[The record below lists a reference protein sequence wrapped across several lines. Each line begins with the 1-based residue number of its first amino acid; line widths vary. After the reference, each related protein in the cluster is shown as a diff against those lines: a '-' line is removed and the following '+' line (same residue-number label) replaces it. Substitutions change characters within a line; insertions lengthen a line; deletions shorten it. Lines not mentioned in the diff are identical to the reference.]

1 MNLMLHGT
9 VGPSGRNAPEDVRL
23 VRALLNV
30 HRRQVRD
37 PVLPMWATTDPE
49 LFAATARFQVGQ
61 GASVAS
67 GTIAPQG
74 GSWQSLLAI
83 LASTRTT
90 SPIVP
95 PARGRLTWDAE
106 GQEGGRF
113 HSRIL
118 HVPAASSG
126 LTVGRGYDLR
136 ERTRVD
142 VQQQLSKAGV
152 DPSDASTLGGGV
164 RLVGRAA
171 EQFIVASDLLDF
183 EVSPG
188 CQLRLFETVYT
199 EMEADVQ
206 RICAKQDVVVAYG
219 PVDWGQLDTR
229 IKDML
234 VDLRYRGDY
243 TGASRRHLQASV
255 VQNDLTAFAKAVSD
269 PALWGDVPADRFERR
284 KQFLA

>member
-1 MNLMLHGT
+1 MNFVLHGT
-9 VGPSGRNAPEDVRL
+9 VGPSGQNHAEDVRL

-30 HRRQVRD
+30 HRRTVNN

-49 LFAATARFQVGQ
+49 LFAAIARFQVVQ

-74 GSWQSLLAI
+74 GSWQGLLAS
-83 LASTRTT
+83 LAASRTT
-90 SPIVP
+90 LPVVP

-113 HSRIL
+113 HSRVL
-118 HVPAASSG
+118 HVPTASSG
-126 LTVGRGYDLR
+126 LTLGRGYDFR
-136 ERTRVD
+136 ERARVE
-142 VQQQLSKAGV
+142 VQQQLTHAGV
-152 DPSDASTLGGGV
+152 APSDAASLSGGA

-171 EQFIVASDLLDF
+171 ESFIVNSDLLDF

-188 CQLRLFETVYT
+188 CQLRLFEAVYA
-199 EMEADVQ
+199 EMENDVQ
-206 RICAKQDVVVAYG
+206 RICAARDVVVAYG
-219 PVDWGQLDTR
+219 AVDWRQLDAR

-243 TGASRRHLQASV
+243 TARSRRHIQPSV
-255 VQNDLTAFAKAVSD
+255 VQNDLSAFAKTMSDHAIWTAV
-269 PALWGDVPADRFERR
+269 PPDRFERR